1 MRVFDF
7 NRDLTDTR
15 VVLRASLN
23 VPVSAGEVGDTFRI
37 HETLK
42 TIEMLAERGA
52 RTVMLAHI
60 GRDPETSLRS
70 VWEELKKHT
79 KRTIHFIPQ
88 VVGEEVDEAIQTLAA
103 GEVLLL
109 ENVRSIP
116 GEKENDPAVAKQ
128 LATYGEVF
136 INDAFADSHRAHASI
151 VGIPQYVPSFIGPQF
166 IREYEHIM
174 PARTPLSPSLA
185 IVGGA
190 KFETKVPLVRY
201 LLDAYDHVYI
211 AGALANDF
219 FAAQG
224 YAVGDSLV
232 SGAQYAQEFLG
243 HKKIL
248 LPSDVVVTNGK
259 ESRVCALTD
268 VHTDERIIDVGP
280 TSSADLAPYIDSA
293 AFIVWNGPLGNVEAG
308 FGDATKAVAQ
318 YIAKASGTSV
328 VGGGDTAAA
337 IRDLEL
343 FDQFSFV
350 STAGGAMLELVAR
363 GTLVGLEAVNQ
374 SGPMPL

>member
-1 MRVFDF
+1 MHVFDYK
-7 NRDLTDTR
+7 RDLTDTHVLLR
-15 VVLRASLN
+15 VSLN
-23 VPVSAGEVGDTFRI
+23 VPMNNGVVGDTFRI
-37 HETLK
+37 TEAIK
-42 TIEMLAERGA
+42 TIEILAERGA
-52 RTVMLAHI
+52 RIVVLAHI
-60 GRDPETSLRS
+60 GRAPDASLRP
-70 VWEELKKHT
+70 VWEEMKNHT
-79 KRTIHFIPQ
+79 KRTIHFVPS
-88 VVGEEVDEAIQTLAA
+88 VVGQEVDEAIRALTA

-109 ENVRSIP
+109 ENVRSVP
-116 GEKENDPAVAKQ
+116 GEKENDAGFAKQ
-128 LATYGEVF
+128 LAAYGEVF

-151 VGIPQYVPSFIGPQF
+151 VGIPQYLPSFIGPQF
-166 IREYEHIM
+166 IREYENIM

-201 LLDAYDHVYI
+201 LLDAYDYVYI

-232 SGAQYAQEFLG
+232 SGAEYAQEFLG

-268 VHTDERIIDVGP
+268 VHADERIVDVGP
-280 TSSADLAPYIDSA
+280 ASSAELGHRAEDA
-293 AFIVWNGPLGNVEAG
+293 AFIVWNGPLGSFEAG
-308 FGDATKAVAQ
+308 FSDATKTIAQ
-318 YIAKASGTSV
+318 YIAAAPGISV

-374 SGPMPL
+374 SGSMSL